1 MFLLLEFKCGQS
13 VRASRIVREV
23 RIFDITASNGMGEF
37 ILHARVGR
45 ASLGTLK
52 GSYSFVELSLS
63 SLSLILLSGC
73 IFGEI
78 ESI

>member
-1 MFLLLEFKCGQS
+1 MPHVL
-13 VRASRIVREV
+13 
-23 RIFDITASNGMGEF
+23 
-37 ILHARVGR
+37 VGR

-52 GSYSFVELSLS
+52 GSYSLVEISYS
-63 SLSLILLSGC
+63 SLSL

>member
-1 MFLLLEFKCGQS
+1 
-13 VRASRIVREV
+13 
-23 RIFDITASNGMGEF
+23 MGEF